1 MFMLKQLQKEDLH
14 EAESAG
20 SFRGIP
26 DNVMGRNL
34 SELRKNAV
42 ECFVG
47 NIVVY
52 VLDVEIRIGN
62 YW

>member
-1 MFMLKQLQKEDLH
+1 MIESRQQKDLH
-14 EAESAG
+14 EAETTRPFG
-20 SFRGIP
+20 GIP